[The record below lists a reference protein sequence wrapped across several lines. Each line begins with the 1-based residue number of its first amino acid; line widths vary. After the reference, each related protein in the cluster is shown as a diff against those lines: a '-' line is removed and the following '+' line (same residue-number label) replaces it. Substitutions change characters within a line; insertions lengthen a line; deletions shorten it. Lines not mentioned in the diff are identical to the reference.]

1 MPGNIGNW
9 SSILSCNTNGAN
21 CKNIWPSGY
30 IEPHD
35 LGLEVKKKSKT
46 KIRFS
51 ICNNMSSTNI
61 NFIII
66 WPTSPGENIWSFR
79 FHVRYL
85 HKINRKSSQLH
96 QILILDSLHL
106 LWCAEQT
113 EMFFLWTSF
122 CPDFH
127 WLREE
132 NMADV
137 WYQGNCPSFHRLV
150 EILSHIKTNVI
161 PLILINHTF
170 KVFLGSILM
179 SWYLFEQKCL
189 TSLTISPGRGYF
201 ILISFYHLI
210 SSIFWWCNLW
220 MITIHSRIC
229 YVYILSSSYIILF
242 NLRLKLDYTN
252 QIFCESYTG
261 PPAPIEPG
269 IV

>member
-1 MPGNIGNW
+1 MMR
-9 SSILSCNTNGAN
+9 GAN
-21 CKNIWPSGY
+21 RNVFFVDIFLSRLSLTKRRKHGRCLISRKLSFNSP
-30 IEPHD
+30 
-35 LGLEVKKKSKT
+35 LLE
-46 KIRFS
+46 
-51 ICNNMSSTNI
+51 
-61 NFIII
+61 II
-66 WPTSPGENIWSFR
+66 
-79 FHVRYL
+79 
-85 HKINRKSSQLH
+85 
-96 QILILDSLHL
+96 
-106 LWCAEQT
+106 
-113 EMFFLWTSF
+113 
-122 CPDFH
+122 
-127 WLREE
+127 
-132 NMADV
+132 
-137 WYQGNCPSFHRLV
+137 
-150 EILSHIKTNVI
+150 SHIKTNII
-161 PLILINHTF
+161 PIILINHTF

-242 NLRLKLDYTN
+242 NLRSKLDYTN